1 MRKLVIAAALFG
13 CVGAAHAAENGVYV
27 GAGIVRATVDNIFAP
42 GSNLDISNTSWK
54 GFVGFKFPVIPIG
67 LEADYIDI
75 GSETR
80 TFGFSGTTTP
90 GGTATVH
97 ADAKA
102 FTGFAVGY
110 LPLPIPFVDFYG
122 KAGLARWQLNGSTTY
137 PALFSTD
144 DRGTEFAWGAGA
156 QVHVSSFAV
165 RLEFENF
172 NIRNTD
178 GAKLYSLSAA
188 YYFL

>member
-67 LEADYIDI
+67 LEADYIDL
-75 GSETR
+75 GSQTR
-80 TFGFSGTTTP
+80 TFGLPTTASGSPSTE
-90 GGTATVH
+90 TVH

-122 KAGLARWQLNGSTTY
+122 KAGLARWQLNGSTL
-137 PALFSTD
+137 PPVRDGRS
-144 DRGTEFAWGAGA
+144 GNG
-156 QVHVSSFAV
+156 V
-165 RLEFENF
+165 RLG
-172 NIRNTD
+172 RGCS
-178 GAKLYSLSAA
+178 GACLELRREA
-188 YYFL
+188 